1 MNQIPKQTSQQIIV
15 IDMGGTN
22 IRIGHVKQAGDDI
35 DVGTNPMSTRHP
47 TEHLRQAVDPLGWL
61 EQTVRSYI
69 SQEQLTPAALVIG
82 VPFTPDRDMNTSV
95 SSPNIPNLEGAPI
108 ASGLR
113 ERLGFEVVLERDI
126 NLLLLGEWQA
136 GAAQGYGT
144 AFGMFVGTGVGGCY
158 LEHGQPF
165 RGSTG
170 AALELGHIPIRGEGR
185 RCVCGNIDCL
195 EAYACGHILR
205 DIAEEAGVEVAH
217 AFTSKGNAM
226 FREKLERFVYDLA
239 CALSTSIN
247 LFHADVA
254 LIGGGIPDMTGFPR
268 DAFAEIFY
276 AHLRRPIPAE
286 TVKLVWGELGSRAAL
301 YGAPLCL

>member
-1 MNQIPKQTSQQIIV
+1 
-15 IDMGGTN
+15 
-22 IRIGHVKQAGDDI
+22 
-35 DVGTNPMSTRHP
+35 
-47 TEHLRQAVDPLGWL
+47 
-61 EQTVRSYI
+61 
-69 SQEQLTPAALVIG
+69 
-82 VPFTPDRDMNTSV
+82 
-95 SSPNIPNLEGAPI
+95 
-108 ASGLR
+108 
-113 ERLGFEVVLERDI
+113 
-126 NLLLLGEWQA
+126 
-136 GAAQGYGT
+136 
-144 AFGMFVGTGVGGCY
+144 
-158 LEHGQPF
+158 
-165 RGSTG
+165 
-170 AALELGHIPIRGEGR
+170 
-185 RCVCGNIDCL
+185 L